1 MICKCP
7 NCNGAVEYN
16 PSDEKLTCPYC
27 GDAFQVQDVVK
38 EQEEETMS
46 QEMMSLNIYA
56 CTSCGAEISVN
67 STEVSTYCAYCG
79 QPTII
84 FSRVSKE
91 RKPKYI
97 IPFKV
102 TKEQAVQKIRSK
114 MRLGFF
120 VPSEIKN
127 FKVEMLRG
135 IYVPYQ
141 LYNIYYYD
149 HQTLQGEVK
158 EQKRYFVR
166 EAECEFK
173 GIPCDASMRLKDD
186 LTQCLEP
193 YDLRELKP
201 FDPAYLSGFYADK
214 ASVGENSLRNV
225 AMKRAKEMFD
235 EQVKDSIK
243 ADKIQM
249 CKGNRKCEVRNT
261 DYVMLPVWFL
271 MFRYKGDSYTML
283 VNGQTGK
290 TVGTVPA
297 EKKKLWIMFGILVP
311 FMSLLGIGLCGL
323 LKSWDAFELVL
334 YYGWLVWLMLF
345 GIGWGIF
352 ENVEKK
358 IKRTRNRD
366 MGMFVKKRQD
376 KK

>member
-7 NCNGAVEYN
+7 NCSGAVEYN

-38 EQEEETMS
+38 EQDKETMS
-46 QEMMSLNIYA
+46 LSIYA

-67 STEVSTYCAYCG
+67 KTEVSTYCAYCG
-79 QPTII
+79 QPTIV
-84 FSRVSKE
+84 FSRVSEE
-91 RKPKYI
+91 RRPKFI
-97 IPFKV
+97 IPFKI
-102 TKEQAVQKIRSK
+102 TKEQAVQKIRNK
-114 MRLGFF
+114 LKWGLF
-120 VPSEIKN
+120 VPNEIKN

-149 HQTLQGEVK
+149 RQKLMGEVK
-158 EQKRYFVR
+158 EQKRFFIR

-193 YDLRELKP
+193 YDLQELKP
-201 FDPAYLSGFYADK
+201 FDEAYLSGFYADK
-214 ASVGENSLRNV
+214 ASVGENSLRNI

-243 ADKIQM
+243 ADNIQM

-290 TVGTVPA
+290 TVGAVPA
-297 EKKKLWIMFGILVP
+297 DKIKFWIMFALLMP
-311 FMSLLGIGLCGL
+311 FTSLLGIGIGA
-323 LKSWDAFELVL
+323 KFVEYD
-334 YYGWLVWLMLF
+334 LF
-345 GIGWGIF
+345 GIDVFIAGLFVWFVLFGLGHVIID
-352 ENVEKK
+352 NVSKK
-358 IKRTRNRD
+358 IKRTKNKD